1 MNSTITTKR
10 ASRWLRVFL
19 PAILILVW
27 LAAGS
32 LGGPLFGRISE
43 VSSNDPT
50 AYLPTSAQATQVQ
63 KQLTDF
69 LGSDSI
75 PAIVVA
81 AADEP
86 LTDASIGAIQHVV
99 ADLPKQVT
107 DVLATSPAIPSED
120 GRAVQIFVQLNAGG
134 EIADDVAALD
144 DYLAQ
149 SLPESLTVYV
159 TGPAG
164 FTADLAAGFSGIDGV
179 LLLVA
184 LAAVLVIL
192 LVVYRSPLLPVAVL
206 LTSVFALCAA
216 LGTVWLLAREGV
228 ILLSGQT
235 QGILFILV
243 IGAAT
248 DYGLF
253 YVARFREELRRHA
266 GKFEATKAA
275 IRGSFEPILA
285 SGGTVIAGLLC
296 LLLSDL
302 QSNRDLGPVTA
313 IGIVFAMLAAFT
325 LLPALLYAFGR
336 AAYWPRVPR
345 FSNESDGRELTA
357 KGSMPAEGGVP
368 AEEGLSAEGGVPAKG
383 MWSALPRVVS
393 RKPRTLWIGTTVVLA
408 IACVGVLQLNASG
421 VAQSELVLGQ
431 SDARDGQ
438 SFLAEHFPGGS
449 GNPAYIIADEAQLD
463 QVGTAL
469 LGNPGVAAVSV
480 SAKDA
485 PSGTLQYTSGG
496 LVSPDDQPAAQPT
509 VVDGKVLIQA
519 TLTDTFDSAN
529 AENTI
534 RELREQLGESALIGG
549 TTATAIDSNDAS
561 IRDRNL
567 IIPVI
572 LSVIFVILS
581 LLLRSLVAPLLL
593 VATTVLS
600 FGATL
605 GIAALLFNHV
615 FDFPGAD
622 PAVPLFSFVFL
633 VALGI
638 DYNIFLMTRVREE
651 TLRHGTHL
659 GISRGLAITGGVI
672 TSAGLVLAATFAA
685 LAVIPILFLI
695 QIAFIVAFGVLLDT
709 FLVRTVLVPAL
720 GYDIGRTIWWPSR
733 LARGKE

>member
-1 MNSTITTKR
+1 MNSTIVTKR
-10 ASRWLRVFL
+10 ASRWLRVIL
-19 PAILILVW
+19 PAVLILAW

-86 LTDASIGAIQHVV
+86 LTEATIGAIQQTV
-99 ADLPKQVT
+99 ADLPTQVT

-120 GRAVQIFVQLNAGG
+120 GKAVQIFVQLNAGG

-192 LVVYRSPLLPVAVL
+192 LVVYRSPLLPIAVL

-345 FSNESDGRELTA
+345 YVELE
-357 KGSMPAEGGVP
+357 PAEPVESTRRNQAMP
-368 AEEGLSAEGGVPAKG
+368 TKG

-438 SFLAEHFPGGS
+438 DLLAEHFPGGS
-449 GNPAYIIADEAQLD
+449 GNPAYIIAEEAQLD

-529 AENTI
+529 AEKTI
-534 RELREQLGESALIGG
+534 RDLREQLGESAHIGG

-685 LAVIPILFLI
+685 LAVIPILFLV

-720 GYDIGRTIWWPSR
+720 GYDIGCKIWWPSR